1 MVGGI
6 MATKQFIL
14 FYNAGTRA
22 GATALID
29 SDAVLMEQHEMD
41 AGSFGDWTHIVG

>member
-1 MVGGI
+1 
-6 MATKQFIL
+6 MAAQRVVL
-14 FYNAGTRA
+14 FYNAETRA

-29 SDAVLMEQHEMD
+29 EGAVLMEQHEME